1 MLRMR
6 KQHLC
11 MGILAALILLFMA
24 GCGDD
29 QTTQH
34 SDGDVDRDITDTAED
49 SEDGDITE
57 QETDGDVVDEDKP
70 AEGEGSEE
78 EEITDG
84 DADGDAEEEG
94 EVEDETAGPPPLPG
108 FEGFSAAGGTMQGQG
123 MLLHF
128 SFAPARIGSA
138 TRATNGSMT
147 LKSVVTPTS
156 LPTQP

>member
-1 MLRMR
+1 MR
-6 KQHLC
+6 RQHLC
-11 MGILAALILLFMA
+11 VYILAALILLFVA

-70 AEGEGSEE
+70 AEGE
-78 EEITDG
+78 TDG
-84 DADGDAEEEG
+84 DTEEEG

-138 TRATNGSMT
+138 TRATNGSMM